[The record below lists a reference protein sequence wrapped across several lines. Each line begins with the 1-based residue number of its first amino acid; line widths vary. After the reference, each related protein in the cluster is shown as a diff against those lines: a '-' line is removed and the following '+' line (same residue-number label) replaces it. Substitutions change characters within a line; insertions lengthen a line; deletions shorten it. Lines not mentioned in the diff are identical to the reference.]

1 MLFIHRVVK
10 QDFQIISKAF
20 KNQFVI
26 PKFGDFCGHI
36 SSIYEDCVSIRAGS
50 VASYIPQLA
59 SYSPES
65 WGVSIVTVDGQRY
78 NKGDIQRI
86 VFKQSPCFHSSKRV
100 CWTLAVSGIL
110 VFHICVNNLIQ
121 GHINCKSS

>member
-1 MLFIHRVVK
+1 MK

-36 SSIYEDCVSIRAGS
+36 TSIYEDCVSIRAGS

-78 NKGDIQRI
+78 NKGDTYRYCVQTKSMFP
-86 VFKQSPCFHSSKRV
+86 FKYKSLDLGSQIIGCSDSES
-100 CWTLAVSGIL
+100 L
-110 VFHICVNNLIQ
+110 VFHEDMLIC
-121 GHINCKSS
+121 

>member
-59 SYSPES
+59 RGDPSK
-65 WGVSIVTVDGQRY
+65 WGASLCTTDGQRSAEA
-78 NKGDIQRI
+78 Q
-86 VFKQSPCFHSSKRV
+86 
-100 CWTLAVSGIL
+100 L
-110 VFHICVNNLIQ
+110 
-121 GHINCKSS
+121 

>member
-1 MLFIHRVVK
+1 MK

-36 SSIYEDCVSIRAGS
+36 SSIYEDCVNIRAGS

-59 SYSPES
+59 SYSPDS

-86 VFKQSPCFHSSKRV
+86 VFKQSPCFPSSKRI
-100 CWTLAVSGIL
+100 WTLAVSGIL
-110 VFHICVNNLIQ
+110 VFHICLGLAISTAGQVSI
-121 GHINCKSS
+121 K